1 MSRVLLI
8 AAIVLMIGTAV
19 LAFLTKGQKVAL
31 KSELDSTKLTL
42 TSTKVQLKQTQDD
55 LTATKGE
62 LASTKT
68 TLESREKDLA
78 STKDKLQTAENDAK
92 QVRES
97 LATKE
102 AELAKIKE
110 DLQKFMGAPG
120 GEKVD
125 LEGMKLA
132 LEKAKTEAQEKTTL
146 LEATTGK
153 VKNLEG
159 EVTGYKQKEVERQ
172 AKLMKPGLEGMVMAV
187 NQGWNFVVLN
197 IGDKQGVNMNSE
209 MIVKR
214 DGNRVATV
222 KITSVEPN
230 TAVADI
236 VPGSI
241 ARGVKVQPGDKV
253 IFEKGS

>member
-1 MSRVLLI
+1 MI
-8 AAIVLMIGTAV
+8 AAAV
-19 LAFLTKGQKVAL
+19 LSFQTKGQKIVL
-31 KSELDSTKLTL
+31 KAELDSTKLTL
-42 TSTKVQLKQTQDD
+42 TSTKVQLKQNQDN

-62 LASTKT
+62 LDTTKT
-68 TLESREKDLA
+68 TLEAREKDLA

-102 AELAKIKE
+102 AELAKIKD
-110 DLQKFMGAPG
+110 DLQKITGAPG

-125 LEGMKLA
+125 IEGMKLA
-132 LEKAKTEAQEKTTL
+132 LDKAKTEAQEKTTL

-153 VKNLEG
+153 LKNLEG

-172 AKLMKPGLEGMVMAV
+172 AKIMKPGLEGMVMAV